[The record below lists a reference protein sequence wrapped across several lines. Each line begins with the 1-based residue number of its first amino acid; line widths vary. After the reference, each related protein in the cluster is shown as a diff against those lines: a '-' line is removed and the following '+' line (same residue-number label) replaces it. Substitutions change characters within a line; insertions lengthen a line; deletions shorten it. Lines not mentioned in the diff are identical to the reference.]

1 MEVKQLTGI
10 GKRET
15 NQDLI
20 YVDKLESDASFFLI
34 ADGMGGYEKGDEAA
48 RIVTENIFT
57 FLNFVGSINKQNI
70 QQAVQKANLAIKQFN
85 SKNNIK
91 SGATIGGII
100 VVENTVHLFWIGDVM
115 IYQINK
121 ENVLFQTRSHTL
133 VNSLLETESI
143 KEEKS
148 LEKYK
153 HIVTRS
159 ISGKPSESS
168 IGYQLIQFSKDDSF
182 IICSDGVHNTVSLEQ
197 ILMYINQ
204 ENGLQ
209 QLEREFLKD
218 SQDNYSIIT
227 IGF

>member
-1 MEVKQLTGI
+1 MKVQQLTGK
-10 GKRET
+10 GKRES

-20 YVDKLESDASFFLI
+20 YVDKLESGASFFLI

-57 FLNFVGSINKQNI
+57 FLNFVGSINEQNI

-100 VVENTVHLFWIGDVM
+100 VEENTVHLFWIGDVM

-121 ENVLFQTRSHTL
+121 ENVLFQTRSHIL
-133 VNSLLETESI
+133 VNSLLETKSI

-168 IGYQLIQFSKDDSF
+168 IGYQLIQFSEGDSF
-182 IICSDGVHNTVSLEQ
+182 IICSDGVHNKVSVEQ
-197 ILMYINQ
+197 LLMYINQ

-209 QLEREFLKD
+209 QLESQFLKGV
-218 SQDNYSIIT
+218 QDNYSVIT
-227 IGF
+227 VIF

>member
-1 MEVKQLTGI
+1 MEVKQLTGT
-10 GKRET
+10 GKRES

-20 YVDKLESDASFFLI
+20 YVDKLESGASFFLI

-57 FLNFVGSINKQNI
+57 FLNFVGSINEQNI

-85 SKNNIK
+85 TKNNIK

-100 VVENTVHLFWIGDVM
+100 VEENAVHIFWVGDVM
-115 IYQINK
+115 VYKINK
-121 ENVLFQTRSHTL
+121 DKVLFQTQCHTL
-133 VNSLLETESI
+133 VNSLLESESI

-168 IGYQLIQFSKDDSF
+168 IGYQSIQFLEGDSF
-182 IICSDGVHNTVSLEQ
+182 II
-197 ILMYINQ
+197 
-204 ENGLQ
+204 
-209 QLEREFLKD
+209 
-218 SQDNYSIIT
+218 
-227 IGF
+227 